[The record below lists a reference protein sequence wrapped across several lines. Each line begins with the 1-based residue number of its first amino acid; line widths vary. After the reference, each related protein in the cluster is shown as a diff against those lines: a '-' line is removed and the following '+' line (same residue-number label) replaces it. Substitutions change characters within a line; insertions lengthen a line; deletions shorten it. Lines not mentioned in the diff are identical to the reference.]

1 MHCVSAPI
9 TETYLCYSLG
19 FSAIRLRLEV
29 NNSDTQSNGLLAW
42 ENCTFSIVF
51 RFISVSNSLLFAI
64 QFLYIETAKS
74 RNRKFASKY
83 MILLLFSV
91 RKPLRLQDDSK

>member
-19 FSAIRLRLEV
+19 FSAIRLRLGV
-29 NNSDTQSNGLLAW
+29 NNSDTQTNGLLAW

-51 RFISVSNSLLFAI
+51 RFISVSDSLLIGI
-64 QFLYIETAKS
+64 QQFYILEL
-74 RNRKFASKY
+74 RNRG
-83 MILLLFSV
+83 IEN
-91 RKPLRLQDDSK
+91 LRQSI